1 MAITLNTSCK
11 NYFFQ
16 ISAGNAPQIAGTTL
30 ASRHKKIVARWR
42 QNFSIIP
49 LLYLLLI
56 THYCHRHCRHFHKPI
71 FYSALLFPALLPPR
85 RRYKPQE

>member
-16 ISAGNAPQIAGTTL
+16 ISAGNAPQMAGTTL

-56 THYCHRHCRHFHKPI
+56 LITR
-71 FYSALLFPALLPPR
+71 YSLLFSSPLPPFKLR
-85 RRYKPQE
+85 TERIL